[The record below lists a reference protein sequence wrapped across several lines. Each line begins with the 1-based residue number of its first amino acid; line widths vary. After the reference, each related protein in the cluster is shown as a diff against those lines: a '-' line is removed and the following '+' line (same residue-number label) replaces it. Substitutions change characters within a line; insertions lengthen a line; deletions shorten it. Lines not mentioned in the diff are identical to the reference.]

1 MQKTILFLFLLCAA
15 VAACAQGVNQPQQL
29 VFVNTDPSGAC
40 AAGNPL
46 RYNTT
51 DFLLWGCDSGV
62 WTILAPGTGG
72 SITPGY
78 QPNQTLA
85 GCGVE
90 YVSALTFTVGACSYT
105 IAGATYSSPVTSVT
119 LTAADMTNQRIDVIG
134 VDNTGAVFTIP
145 GTPAMSPSEPSV
157 DPSTQLGLI
166 FVTVAANATTPS
178 GIVATL
184 LYDENT
190 EWTCTA
196 STHLNCASTSNPYHG
211 TKDIEAT
218 AAVLNNNVTL
228 VKPAAGTV
236 DLSTQNTLIFY
247 IRSKAAW
254 PTAKSSGADGLRTL
268 SLFWLNGSTQI
279 GTAIVLRD
287 GVFGFI
293 SSNTT
298 AYQQI
303 AIPVGLFATGSNLV
317 TTLKAQI
324 TGNGGTSS
332 IGFYIDQVTLQSGT
346 NGIVTGCP
354 AMSFQGTWSAVKA
367 YSPCDTVTSGSIGYV
382 ALAANTNVAV
392 TTAATWVPLA
402 PNQATQ
408 AFVSFTTQTSVVVTH
423 NLGTTDVFPV
433 CYDNGSPRQFMGF
446 DTFQTTTVNTATFT
460 FNPAAT
466 GRCGVVT
473 GGNGGGGGGGGG
485 GSSCA
490 GSETVTFSA
499 TPVFDLSKCIHEITL
514 TANITSFTTSGG
526 TAGSTQT
533 FVFIQNGAGG
543 WTVSGQPAAM
553 LGFFTIGATASKKNA
568 QSFAYDGSNL
578 IADSAGVINQ

>member
-1 MQKTILFLFLLCAA
+1 MRAFLWIFLILPFATLSF
-15 VAACAQGVNQPQQL
+15 AQPASRQFSYVS
-29 VFVNTDPSGAC
+29 TDPAGSC
-40 AAGNPL
+40 ANGQANQQNFLNGNQWTCK
-46 RYNTT
+46 N
-51 DFLLWGCDSGV
+51 SV
-62 WTILAPGTGG
+62 WTLLSSGG
-72 SITPGY
+72 GGTPGY
-78 QPNQTLA
+78 QPNEILS

-90 YVSALTFTVGACSYT
+90 YVSALTFTVGTCSYT
-105 IAGATYSSPVTSVT
+105 IAGITYSSPITSVT
-119 LTAADMTNQRIDVIG
+119 LTAADMTNPRIDVIG

-287 GVFGFI
+287 GVFGFV

-392 TTAATWVPLA
+392 STAATWAPLA
-402 PNQATQ
+402 PNLTGS
-408 AFVSFTTQTSVVVTH
+408 VSQNIVAQTTYTLTH
-423 NLGTTDVFPV
+423 NLGSTDVVGV
-433 CYDNGSPRQFMGF
+433 CKDSSNNGVGCQWQNTGVN
-446 DTFQTTTVNTATFT
+446 TTVFT
-460 FNPAAT
+460 FSPAFT
-466 GRCGVVT
+466 GRVT
-473 GGNGGGGGGGGG
+473 SFIPGSTGAGGGGGG
-485 GSSCA
+485 GSSGCS
-490 GSETVTFSA
+490 GTETVTFSA
-499 TPVFDLSKCIHEITL
+499 TPVFNLAVCIHEITL
-514 TANITSFTTSGG
+514 TGNITSFTVTGGTSG
-526 TAGSTQT
+526 SLQT
-533 FVFIQNGAGG
+533 FVFIQDGMGSR
-543 WTVSGQPAAM
+543 TVVGQPAAM
-553 LGFFTIGATASKKNA
+553 LGFFTIGATASKNNA

-578 IADSAGVINQ
+578 FAIGAGLINQ